1 MGNAA
6 GADRAL
12 YTASRKGDV
21 DSMRT
26 ALKEGA
32 NPNFVADPH
41 GWTPLHVSAAYNKEQ
56 GCRLLMT
63 AGADWSIKDKAGLT
77 PIELAKKRNVEIWK
91 YLDDVANGRTEA
103 KYASDKFE
111 DEQPINPQTA
121 EPTPSAT
128 APADDVDDSTPTD
141 LAADEPE
148 EDPEEEEELLG
159 SGEEQVQDEGP
170 VGAAERPLTQSK
182 SLNVR

>member
-56 GCRLLMT
+56 GSRHSAREPPIVLAGCRLLMT
-63 AGADWSIKDKAGLT
+63 AGADWSIKDKAG
-77 PIELAKKRNVEIWK
+77 
-91 YLDDVANGRTEA
+91 
-103 KYASDKFE
+103 
-111 DEQPINPQTA
+111 
-121 EPTPSAT
+121 
-128 APADDVDDSTPTD
+128 PAAGAMADSMSR
-141 LAADEPE
+141 L
-148 EDPEEEEELLG
+148 
-159 SGEEQVQDEGP
+159 V
-170 VGAAERPLTQSK
+170 
-182 SLNVR
+182 